1 MDQLHLCVATSS
13 VQHLFAQAPISFTFF
28 CPKLAAKHGL
38 RQSNGVVRDRATSNS
53 LRSGDKSN
61 DMTYRGGGQKKIEA
75 TKENVTSIVVL
86 VIESQDLSSTPL
98 GGIFGFLQG

>member
-1 MDQLHLCVATSS
+1 V
-13 VQHLFAQAPISFTFF
+13 
-28 CPKLAAKHGL
+28 
-38 RQSNGVVRDRATSNS
+38 
-53 LRSGDKSN
+53 
-61 DMTYRGGGQKKIEA
+61 GGQKKIEA